1 MEGWGSSCSARRR
14 SKQNVIIFFIVLP
27 DAWIYEWY
35 IMYEES
41 ECDIYWQTS
50 IMGQNTSH
58 KRTFGICQKKTKSA
72 PPSPLLLISS
82 YVFLKYNGIIYLSTA
97 GYNPPKY
104 DFIYWLTIV
113 VFSGFG
119 KLSFRRRYE
128 DFLPPLF
135 MKNVDMA
142 RMLMNRSKASL
153 VDRIEWFD
161 MKESTPCLMVRLVM
175 MYTMSWYYELWS
187 YEAREC
193 MLYESKYYA
202 SLYILYR
209 NASFD
214 GGYIMHCASIYSSMC
229 VCIIFFQRGWVI

>member
-1 MEGWGSSCSARRR
+1 MPEYMNDILCMRKVS
-14 SKQNVIIFFIVLP
+14 
-27 DAWIYEWY
+27 D
-35 IMYEES
+35 
-41 ECDIYWQTS
+41 DIYWQTS
-50 IMGQNTSH
+50 IMGQKHSH

-128 DFLPPLF
+128 DLLPPLF

-142 RMLMNRSKASL
+142 RMLMNKSNASL
-153 VDRIEWFD
+153 VDRIEWLD
-161 MKESTPCLMVRLVM
+161 MKESLPCLMVRLVM
-175 MYTMSWYYELWS
+175 MFVYNVVLWS

-193 MLYESKYYA
+193 MLYESKY
-202 SLYILYR
+202 SW
-209 NASFD
+209 
-214 GGYIMHCASIYSSMC
+214 
-229 VCIIFFQRGWVI
+229 VC